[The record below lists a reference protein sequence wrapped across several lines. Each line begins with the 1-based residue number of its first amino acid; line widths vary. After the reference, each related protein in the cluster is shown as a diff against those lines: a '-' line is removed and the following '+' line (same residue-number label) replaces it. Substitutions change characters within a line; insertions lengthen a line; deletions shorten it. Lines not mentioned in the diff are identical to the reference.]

1 MTDPQV
7 PPSSS
12 PFIPA
17 GPPVRGWVLIA
28 AVILFAV
35 LVFAAAGLAWA
46 GVAIIVALMAG
57 AYTVLIRW
65 SR

>member
-1 MTDPQV
+1 MTDPHT
-7 PPSSS
+7 PPS
-12 PFIPA
+12 PFVST
-17 GPPVRGWVLIA
+17 GPPVRGRLLIA
-28 AVILFAV
+28 ALIVFTV

-46 GVAIIVALMAG
+46 GVVIIIALMAG

>member
-1 MTDPQV
+1 MTDPQT

-12 PFIPA
+12 AVAA
-17 GPPVRGWVLIA
+17 GPPVRGWVLIV
-28 AVILFAV
+28 AVILFTV
-35 LVFAAAGLAWA
+35 LVFAAAGLAWV
-46 GVAIIVALMAG
+46 GVAIIIALMAG